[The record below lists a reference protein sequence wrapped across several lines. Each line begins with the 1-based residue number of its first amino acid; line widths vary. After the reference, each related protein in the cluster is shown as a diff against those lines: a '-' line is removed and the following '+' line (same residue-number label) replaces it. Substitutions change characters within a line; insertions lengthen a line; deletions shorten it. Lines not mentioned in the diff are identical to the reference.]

1 MEAHVDTG
9 SRTRNPGTIRLVRTA
24 LPAAVLALAAL
35 WLALPAGAPEAEAAA
50 RAAVPSS
57 KQVRAAQ
64 RWLRRREGV
73 ASFALTDS
81 RGRERGFAPRRRYV
95 SASVVKAMLL
105 VAYLRRIGNRRP
117 GAGERALLGPMIRV
131 SSNGNATAVF
141 GRVGAGALYGLA
153 RRAGLRDFA
162 LSGGWPTAQISA
174 ADQARFFYRFDRLT
188 PSRSRGYA
196 RRLLASIDL
205 RQRWG
210 FPAAALRAGYKA
222 FFKLGWRSTG
232 RGQLVHA
239 AGLFQRRKLRVS
251 LAVLTDGN
259 PTHAYGTATI
269 RGVARR
275 VFRRPRAGAA
285 AEAGSPAHRRAG
297 LVDVHRFAPGI
308 GVDLAYTGDDN
319 LTGRRLPGYCREW
332 ALMLTPAAR
341 DLARVQRHLRRR
353 GLGLLILDAY
363 RPARASRA
371 LVRWAERTGR
381 PELVGAY
388 IARRSRHNTG
398 AAIDL
403 TLVRLSDGRRLAMGR
418 YDDLGPGAH
427 TLDARG
433 RVLRNRLTLR
443 RAMTRF
449 GFADYWREWWHF
461 EHHPPGS
468 RYLDLPLG
476 CGAR

>member
-1 MEAHVDTG
+1 V
-9 SRTRNPGTIRLVRTA
+9 VRIAPLAAAAVALAVLSPA
-24 LPAAVLALAAL
+24 LPSAAT
-35 WLALPAGAPEAEAAA
+35 EAQAAA
-50 RAAVPSS
+50 RPAVPSS
-57 KQVRAAQ
+57 EHVRAAQ
-64 RWLRRREGV
+64 RWIRGRAGV

-81 RGRERGFAPRRRYV
+81 RGRLRGLGQRRRYV

-131 SSNGNATAVF
+131 SSNGSATAIF
-141 GRVGAGALYGLA
+141 GRLGAHALYGLA

-162 LSGGWPTAQISA
+162 LSGGWASA
-174 ADQARFFYRFDRLT
+174 LVSARDQARFFARFDRLT
-188 PSRSRGYA
+188 PPRSRGYA
-196 RRLLASIDL
+196 RRLLSSIDR

-210 FPAAALRAGYKA
+210 FPNAALGAGFKA

-232 RGQLVHA
+232 LGQLVHA
-239 AGLFQRRKLRVS
+239 AGLFERRRLRIS

-259 PTHAYGTATI
+259 PSHAYGTATI

-275 VFRRPRAGAA
+275 ILRRPLAA
-285 AEAGSPAHRRAG
+285 RPAQAGSPAHRRAG

-308 GVDLAYTGDDN
+308 EVDLEYAGDDN

-332 ALMLTPAAR
+332 ALMLRPAAR
-341 DLARVQRHLRRR
+341 DLARVQRYLRRR

-381 PELVGAY
+381 PDLVGTY

-398 AAIDL
+398 SAVDL

-418 YDDLGPGAH
+418 YDALGPGAH
-427 TLDARG
+427 TLDASG
-433 RVLRNRLTLR
+433 HVLRNRLTLR
-443 RAMTRF
+443 RAMGRF
-449 GFADYWREWWHF
+449 GFDDYWREWWHF
-461 EHHPPGS
+461 EHRPPGP